1 MSFDK
6 KPNKKITEQQVMP
19 KNIFQDIDPRDPIVV
34 IDDIISH
41 LQEMQE
47 MLIAERELEHNP
59 TKRRLRRVYERRRNL
74 SRHPLLV
81 LARRYSELAQDFLN
95 EFWFEQQKMM
105 LQYGV
110 EISVDDL
117 SEEIDRIAWLHPV
130 ILSKAWRYLT
140 EKAAPPRLLEVQTRR
155 PNLRQLPSSVFVIE
169 ECIKKSTFAL
179 NSFLRKR
186 SSQNERASE
195 MLKLLEQIQ
204 QGVQLTK

>member
-1 MSFDK
+1 
-6 KPNKKITEQQVMP
+6 MP

-74 SRHPLLV
+74 SRHPL
-81 LARRYSELAQDFLN
+81 
-95 EFWFEQQKMM
+95 
-105 LQYGV
+105 QYGV

-117 SEEIDRIAWLHPV
+117 SEEMDHIAWLHPV